1 MASVVYA
8 CGKGFKKR
16 DHIRKHWGRNV
27 ISLTPKQTPGNPYK
41 KCSSQLS
48 ILRREEGWAICLQC
62 DSLPRAVWC
71 SMGSF
76 WATVLGN
83 FFFFWQRLLYC
94 SKINLISIG
103 QITHHHDSMSSGKS
117 GGLSELGDRKDWWG
131 SCLLVEVRTW
141 CPGFTVHIS
150 EISICN

>member
-1 MASVVYA
+1 MLVEKVLKKEITSGNTEEEMLFPWLQSRLQEIPTKSALPSSASSGERRVELFAFSVTVCQGLCDA
-8 CGKGFKKR
+8 LW
-16 DHIRKHWGRNV
+16 DHSG
-27 ISLTPKQTPGNPYK
+27 
-41 KCSSQLS
+41 
-48 ILRREEGWAICLQC
+48 LQC
-62 DSLPRAVWC
+62 W
-71 SMGSF
+71 GI
-76 WATVLGN
+76 